1 MLTYISYNQRS
12 HPMPFMKAG
21 NVVAPAAKSKADR
34 PDLEE
39 AFEEEDEGEVVA
51 DPDAKNDD
59 DSIEDSLKKDKY
71 IKQPKAKKAAAPK
84 KAAKKKAKNDDDDD
98 MIDDE
103 SEEDVKP
110 KKKAK
115 TKPAAKGKGKK

>member
-1 MLTYISYNQRS
+1 
-12 HPMPFMKAG
+12 MPFMKAG
-21 NVVAPAAKSKADR
+21 SIVAPAAKSKADK

-59 DSIEDSLKKDKY
+59 DNIEDSLKKDKY

-98 MIDDE
+98 DMIDDG

-110 KKKAK
+110 KKAKA
-115 TKPAAKGKGKK
+115 KPAAKGKGKK